1 MLDIAGGIIIA
12 VTVLGMM
19 RWGVNILAS
28 DQYGGRTRVWGYVFC
43 LLALGFM
50 YWLVIGRFLSA
61 EDYQN
66 LLNSILHGRKS
77 SASSRGPLYL
87 GDASTGLRRD

>member
-12 VTVLGMM
+12 ATVLGMM
-19 RWGVNILAS
+19 KWGVNILAG
-28 DQYGGRTRVWGYVFC
+28 DQYGGWTRVWGYIFC

-61 EDYQN
+61 QDYQN
-66 LLNSILHGRKS
+66 LLNSILHARK
-77 SASSRGPLYL
+77 
-87 GDASTGLRRD
+87 